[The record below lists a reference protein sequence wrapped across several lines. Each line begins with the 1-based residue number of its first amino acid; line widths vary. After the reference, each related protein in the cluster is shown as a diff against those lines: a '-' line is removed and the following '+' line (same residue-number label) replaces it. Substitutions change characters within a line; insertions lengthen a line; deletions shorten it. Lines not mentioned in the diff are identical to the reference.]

1 MASSGGV
8 ALASFGHPLPYQRLE
23 VFVLNHNDSFRA
35 NIILVPHTI
44 DMPAKGDRLV
54 IDPEA

>member
-1 MASSGGV
+1 MTSCGSIT
-8 ALASFGHPLPYQRLE
+8 LASFGHPLAYQCFE
-23 VFVLNHNDSFRA
+23 MFVLNHNDSFRE
-35 NIILVPHTI
+35 NIILVAHTI